1 MQDRDSRLD
10 ASGHKRIVCPRATD
24 QWCHGSHHTG
34 YWYCRTDAGDLLGVC
49 AGRGSSSF
57 TRNGKLELL
66 SSSRQ
71 HERYVGDETPAATAR
86 RQLGRTPPH
95 GMPKTESEIS
105 TRVSSMNLATPRRI
119 VFWHSTT
126 KASKR
131 SGRSNWSA
139 YLARYCCMYVS
150 TRLSASR

>member
-1 MQDRDSRLD
+1 FLEYCSLVPEHCFRDVWLD
-10 ASGHKRIVCPRATD
+10 SPPIRR
-24 QWCHGSHHTG
+24 HTI
-34 YWYCRTDAGDLLGVC
+34 
-49 AGRGSSSF
+49 SP
-57 TRNGKLELL
+57 N
-66 SSSRQ
+66 
-71 HERYVGDETPAATAR
+71 
-86 RQLGRTPPH
+86 QLGRTPPH

-126 KASKR
+126 KASKL
-131 SGRSNWSA
+131 SGRSNWAA